1 MTTARTRTS
10 LSEQVYQQLEAQ
22 ILSGACKPGDV
33 LSENKISASLGV
45 SRTPVREALA
55 RLESQGL
62 LQTIPNKGI
71 VVSGVTY
78 ADAQDIY
85 EIRLRIEG
93 LAAARCALH
102 ATDAQRVHLSEII
115 ELQEFYAD
123 KHNAEQLRVLDS
135 DFHQAIFEYCASPSL
150 TAILVELHHKL
161 QQYRKISISRSGRT
175 ADAVREHKGIF
186 EAIANKD
193 PKAAEALMVAH
204 IQNAYINIQT
214 YYKKESSSWE

>member
-10 LSEQVYQQLEAQ
+10 LSEQVYRQLEAQ

-78 ADAQDIY
+78 EDAQDIY

-93 LAAARCALH
+93 MAAARCALH
-102 ATDAQRVHLSEII
+102 ATDDQRRHLSEIV
-115 ELQEFYAD
+115 ELQEFYAG
-123 KHNAEQLRVLDS
+123 KRNAEQLRVLDS

-161 QQYRKISISRSGRT
+161 QQYRKISISRPGRT
-175 ADAVREHKGIF
+175 ADAVSEHKGIF

-193 PKAAEALMVAH
+193 AKAAEKLMVAH
-204 IQNAYINIQT
+204 IQNAYNNIQK
-214 YYKKESSSWE
+214 YYQKESSSWE